1 MDEQVIRTKRGRFG
15 KLQVTLPL
23 SVKNSIMQS
32 IEHSGLNR
40 AEYLRI
46 ALMIGS
52 TQLANGISKHS
63 QSEIE
68 NSSVAQAE
76 IGQSRAR

>member
-1 MDEQVIRTKRGRFG
+1 MDEQVITTKRGKFG

-23 SVKNSIMQS
+23 AIKQSIMTS
-32 IEHSGLNR
+32 INQSGLRR

-52 TQLANGISKHS
+52 SQLAQGISKHHL
-63 QSEIE
+63 SEI
-68 NSSVAQAE
+68 NQ
-76 IGQSRAR
+76 GGDQ